1 MLSGFDLNVVINA
14 LPYLF
19 LDGMSFTL
27 TLTLCATLGGIV
39 FGALLAVMRL
49 SRYRALSYF
58 AAGYVNLLRSLPLVL
73 VIFWFYFLVPY
84 LVQWMTGSSR
94 PIRIDPFW
102 SSVITFTLFE
112 ACYFCEIIRSGIQSL
127 PRGQSL
133 ASQALGM
140 TGSQSLMYVVLPQ
153 ALRNMLPLMLTQTI
167 ILFQDTSLV
176 YVLSITDFL
185 GAAAKIAQRD
195 GRLLEMYVFAAA
207 VYFAISLLASHAV
220 RRLQRRVA
228 IIR

>member
-1 MLSGFDLNVVINA
+1 MLTGFDLQTVINA

-19 LDGMSFTL
+19 FTGMSFTL
-27 TLTLCATLGGIV
+27 TLTVLSTIGGIL
-39 FGALLAVMRL
+39 FGTMLAIMRL
-49 SRYRALSYF
+49 SRYRAMSAM
-58 AAGYVNLLRSLPLVL
+58 AAGYVNVLRSLPLVL
-73 VIFWFYFLVPY
+73 VIFWFYFLVPF
-84 LVQWMTGSSR
+84 LAQWLTGASSPVR
-94 PIRIDPFW
+94 VDPFW

-112 ACYFCEIIRSGIQSL
+112 ACYFCEIVRSGIQSL
-127 PRGQSL
+127 PKGQSL

-140 TGSQSLMYVVLPQ
+140 TERQTMIYVVLPQ
-153 ALRNMLPLMLTQTI
+153 AMRNMLPLFLTQTI

-207 VYFAISLLASHAV
+207 VYFVISLLASHAA
-220 RRLQRRVA
+220 RRLQKRVA

>member
-1 MLSGFDLNVVINA
+1 MLSGFDLQTIINA

-19 LDGMSFTL
+19 LTGMSFTL
-27 TLTLCATLGGIV
+27 TLTVLSAIGGIL
-39 FGALLAVMRL
+39 FGTMLAIMRL
-49 SRYRALSYF
+49 SRYRGPSAM

-73 VIFWFYFLVPY
+73 VIFWFYFLVPF
-84 LVQWMTGSSR
+84 LAQWLTGASSPVR
-94 PIRIDPFW
+94 VDPFW

-112 ACYFCEIIRSGIQSL
+112 ACYFCEIVRSGIQSL
-127 PRGQSL
+127 PKGQSL
-133 ASQALGM
+133 ASEALGM
-140 TGSQSLMYVVLPQ
+140 TERQTMIYVVLPQ
-153 ALRNMLPLMLTQTI
+153 AMRNMLPLFLTQTI

-207 VYFAISLLASHAV
+207 VYFVISLLASHAA
-220 RRLQRRVA
+220 RRLQKRVA

>member
-1 MLSGFDLNVVINA
+1 MFGSFDLGVVVDS

-19 LDGMSFTL
+19 LDGMRFTL
-27 TLTLCATLGGIV
+27 TLTLLATLGGIL

-49 SRYRALSYF
+49 SRYRALSLF
-58 AAGYVNLLRSLPLVL
+58 AGGYVNLLRSLPLVL
-73 VIFWFYFLVPY
+73 VIFWFYFLMPY
-84 LVQWMTGSSR
+84 VMQWLTGASR
-94 PIRIDPFW
+94 PVRMDPFW

-112 ACYFCEIIRSGIQSL
+112 ACYFCEIIRSGIQGL
-127 PRGQSL
+127 PQGQTQ

-140 TGSQSLMYVVLPQ
+140 TQRQSLLYVVLPQ

-167 ILFQDTSLV
+167 VLFQDTSLV
-176 YVLSITDFL
+176 YILSITDFL

-195 GRLLEMYVFAAA
+195 GRLLEMYVFAAL
-207 VYFAISLLASHAV
+207 VYFVISLLASYAV
-220 RRLQRRVA
+220 RRLQARVA